1 MIARLIQPNIAVAG
15 LFACLF
21 QPLHADDAAIP
32 VPPLGESAAAP
43 TSSSRTHSWELPP
56 LTVVGQRESTTADDD
71 LVGAYAQPRWTT
83 VRRFSEVRSYVI
95 PQGQI
100 EFEYWFFD
108 TLPSA
113 NQVDAAK
120 ALGQSRPRPEIKQQ
134 YEVEMGLGHRLQL
147 DLYLVYLKDG
157 TAGTNQLDS
166 TKFELRYALADWGKL
181 WGNPTLYGE
190 WTQAAQ
196 GADSAEFKL
205 LLCDDINQRWAWAT
219 NLVAEQKTGDARDLG
234 LEWNSAVACSAI
246 DRILSV
252 GIETNFANIS
262 ARTDPSSSH
271 RDNHWE
277 FSAGPSIRYNPIP
290 QVHAI
295 LSEFIGLNRDTPQAK
310 TALIIG
316 WEF

>member
-1 MIARLIQPNIAVAG
+1 MKATSTYPYFAVAG
-15 LFACLF
+15 LLASVF
-21 QPLHADDAAIP
+21 QLVYADDNAIP
-32 VPPLGESAAAP
+32 VPPLGDSSAAQSP
-43 TSSSRTHSWELPP
+43 STRTHSWELPP
-56 LTVVGQRESTTADDD
+56 LTVVGQRESSTADDD
-71 LVGAYAQPRWTT
+71 LVGSYAQPRWTT
-83 VRRFSEVRSYVI
+83 VRRFSEVRTYVI
-95 PQGQI
+95 PQGQV

-108 TLPSA
+108 TLPSS
-113 NQVDAAK
+113 NQLDTAK
-120 ALGQSRPRPEIKQQ
+120 SLGQSRPQPEIKQQ

-157 TAGTNQLDS
+157 TSGTNQLDS

-190 WTQAAQ
+190 WTQAAR
-196 GADSAEFKL
+196 GADSVEAKL
-205 LLCDDINQRWAWAT
+205 LLCDDINQRWAWAS

-234 LEWNSAVACSAI
+234 LEWNSALACSAI
-246 DRILSV
+246 DRVLSV
-252 GIETNFANIS
+252 GVETNFANIS
-262 ARTDPSSSH
+262 SRTDPSTSH

-277 FSAGPSIRYNPIP
+277 ISAGPSIRYNPIP

-310 TALIIG
+310 TALVIG